1 MTETDNKEMILEVTN
16 ITKSFPG
23 VKALKH
29 VDFQLKAGEV
39 MGLVGEN
46 GAGKS
51 TLMKIICGVYQ
62 PDQGDGEIFFN
73 GEKRYFSTPSD
84 AKKAGIIMIFQ
95 EISLVMDLSIAEN
108 IYMGSLPLERGL
120 VDWKRLNQ
128 DASRKLEEL
137 GYDLDPRIP
146 VRQLS
151 IAQQQMVEVCR
162 GISLGAKILIFDEPT
177 SSLTDRETEVLF
189 ENINRL
195 KKQGIGMV
203 YISHKMDEISRISDR
218 ITVLRDGENSGLFE
232 TKTTPMEIVVQSMIG
247 RKMDQ
252 FYYKSQHCAG
262 KERLRTEHLSSSP
275 QVEDVSFHVS
285 AGEVLGFY
293 GLVGAGRT
301 ELVETIFGLRK
312 KTGGQIFIDGKAV
325 AIRSAKDAVAH
336 KLALVP
342 ENRKEQGL
350 ILSMS
355 CENNISVA
363 KLPRIANRLRVVSS
377 KKTRAIYDEYEKA
390 LSISSPGPKQKVIYL
405 SGGNQQ
411 KIVIGKWMS
420 LEPEILILD
429 EPTRGIDVGAK
440 AEIYKLIDKLAADG
454 MAVIVISS
462 EMPEI
467 LGICDRII
475 TIADGR
481 LTGEFAGEE
490 QTEHNLIQGITV
502 Y

>member
-1 MTETDNKEMILEVTN
+1 MNGTDNKDMILEVTN

-51 TLMKIICGVYQ
+51 TLMKILCGVYQ
-62 PDQGDGEIFFN
+62 PDPGEGEIIFN
-73 GEKRYFSTPSD
+73 GEKRYFFTPSD
-84 AKKAGIIMIFQ
+84 AKKAGIVMIFQ

-120 VDWKRLNQ
+120 INWKRLNQ

-162 GISLGAKILIFDEPT
+162 GISLGARILIFDEPT
-177 SSLTDRETEVLF
+177 SSLTDRETEILF
-189 ENINRL
+189 DNIKRL
-195 KKQGIGMV
+195 KNQGIGMV
-203 YISHKMDEISRISDR
+203 YISHKMDEISRVSDR

-232 TKTTPMEIVVQSMIG
+232 SKATPMETVVQSMIG

-252 FYYKSQHCAG
+252 FYYKSEHHTG
-262 KERLRTEHLSSSP
+262 KERLRVKNLSSSP
-275 QVEDVSFHVS
+275 QFENVSFHVS

-301 ELVETIFGLRK
+301 ELVETIFGLRR
-312 KTGGQIFIDGKAV
+312 KTGGQIFIDEKEAV
-325 AIRSAKDAVAH
+325 IRSAKDALRH

-350 ILSMS
+350 ILGMS

-363 KLPRIANRLRVVSS
+363 KLPWLANRLQVVPS
-377 KKTRAIYDEYEKA
+377 KKTRAIYDKYEKV

-440 AEIYKLIDKLAADG
+440 AEIYKLIDKLAVEG

-475 TIADGR
+475 TIADGTF
-481 LTGEFAGEE
+481 TGEFAGSEL
-490 QTEHNLIQGITV
+490 TEHNLIQGITV